1 MTQLV
6 EVVKNGISDS
16 AARFRR
22 WLDTP
27 RGRGVLK
34 CTIAYT
40 IASLATF
47 APPLANA
54 LGKPEGK
61 HVVATIT
68 VYFHPARSTGS
79 MIEAIMITVVAVAY
93 AEIISLLSMATS
105 VFFGSTMH
113 LVMISHV
120 LVVVV
125 FIGGGFG
132 FIGWVKQRMSNP
144 LVNVGSTLASLAII
158 SVVTKENHVLSNV
171 FSNEKIAQVLKM
183 LIMGVT
189 TTAAVNLLLWRSSA
203 RQSLRQTMN
212 RVSMPLGDMLYMI
225 TGSFLSGSDAGL
237 TSEGFSA
244 AASNFSAAYSQM
256 MKDMREAKFEHYFF
270 GHEEIY
276 GHERS
281 VARSMETLAQALG
294 GLRNATNTQLGLL
307 KRTNRPTQST
317 IGDAPLNSTS
327 GLFELFNA
335 SMSISMS
342 SLRQSICRIL
352 HEPQFGRPPSYEI
365 NIDED
370 LRRDLTDSLGTFN
383 TARGEALQDLYRRIE
398 QMALSPDTTRAD
410 LEEIAAACGHFTFSL
425 QALGEEVLQYLDV
438 LDDLEYITLHK
449 NRSWRWLLWWKND
462 NVEGGNKAIRLFE
475 TVEGDN
481 LIRTRQRPITAP
493 DESTALPTQVDVGTW
508 YTAPDANKILT
519 WIWRTLSKLF
529 KKMAR
534 DDIQFGLKVGIG
546 AALWAMLAFIEATRD
561 LYNQW
566 RGEWGLLSFMIVCSM
581 TVGASNT
588 VGWARFIGTLFGALF
603 SVVNWKVSHGYAI
616 PLIFLGWL
624 TSFINFYII
633 VQHGK
638 ASLGRISLLAYN
650 VSTLYAYSLQRKADG
665 KDGTSDEGGS
675 HPDILEIVKHRA
687 IAVTA
692 GIIWGLVVCRLIW
705 PISARRKFKESLS
718 VLHLQMG
725 LIWKRGPLAVLFR
738 SEGSQSY
745 LRSGEQIALQRYAAN
760 LDSLRVSA
768 SSEFELRGPFPTD
781 VYGRVLQGT
790 TRILDAFYGMSLVA
804 YRKGHLTEGERALLV
819 YTARERA
826 ILCDHICQAFQVVA
840 SSTMLEYPFAD
851 ATPSIVSARENLLG
865 KIFQFRNEYS
875 ANAARLASAE
885 GASSNDPTNI
895 VVEEKDYALLYA
907 YALVTGQVA
916 DELKMVGKEIG
927 TLFGVLDEDTRLLR

>member
-1 MTQLV
+1 MPAITEAV
-6 EVVKNGISDS
+6 RNGVHDA

-27 RGRGVLK
+27 QGRGVLK

-47 APPLANA
+47 APPLSNF

-68 VYFHPARSTGS
+68 VYFHPARSVGS
-79 MIEAIMITVVAVAY
+79 MIEAILIAIVAVAY
-93 AEIISLLSMATS
+93 AEAVSVLSMVTS

-113 LVMISHV
+113 LVTISHV

-132 FIGWVKQRMSNP
+132 FMGWVKQRMLNP

-158 SVVTKENHVLSNV
+158 GVVTKENHVMSNV
-171 FSNEKIAQVLKM
+171 FSNEKVSQVLKI
-183 LIMGVT
+183 LIMGIT
-189 TTAAVNLLLWRSSA
+189 TTVIVNLLLWRSSA

-212 RVSMPLGDMLYMI
+212 RVSVPLGDMLYMI
-225 TGSFLSGSDAGL
+225 TGSFLSGSEEGL
-237 TSEGFSA
+237 NSEGFAA
-244 AASNFSAAYSQM
+244 AASHYSTSYTQM
-256 MKDMREAKFEHYFF
+256 MKDMREAKFEHYFL

-276 GHERS
+276 DHEKS

-294 GLRNATNTQLGLL
+294 GLRNATNTQLGQL
-307 KRTNRPTQST
+307 KHPK
-317 IGDAPLNSTS
+317 PLNLSAMGSSSPNTS
-327 GLFELFNA
+327 SDLFELFNTSI
-335 SMSISMS
+335 SMSMS
-342 SLRQSICRIL
+342 SLRQNLCRIL
-352 HEPQFGRPPSYEI
+352 HEPQFGQPPSYEI

-370 LRRDLTDSLGTFN
+370 LRRNLMDSLNTFN
-383 TARGEALQDLYRRIE
+383 TARADALQGLYDRIE
-398 QMALSPDTTRAD
+398 QMASSNEATRAH
-410 LEEIAAACGHFTFSL
+410 LEEVAAACGHFTFSL
-425 QALGEEVLQYLDV
+425 QAFGEEVLQYLDV
-438 LDDLEYITLHK
+438 LDDLEYVILHK
-449 NRSWRWLLWWKND
+449 SRSWRWLLWWKDGNA
-462 NVEGGNKAIRLFE
+462 EGRNKAIRLFE
-475 TVEGDN
+475 TAEADN
-481 LIRTRQRPITAP
+481 LIRTRQRPVTSP
-493 DESTALPTQVDVGTW
+493 DDSAAVPTRVDIRTW
-508 YTAPDANKILT
+508 YAAPDANKILA
-519 WIWRTLSKLF
+519 WLWRNISALF

-546 AALWAMLAFIEATRD
+546 AALWAMLAFLEETREV
-561 LYNQW
+561 YNQW

-603 SVVNWKVSHGYAI
+603 SVINWKVSHGYAI

-650 VSTLYAYSLQRKADG
+650 VSTLYAYSIQRKAEG
-665 KDGTSDEGGS
+665 KDDTDNEGVE
-675 HPDILEIVKHRA
+675 HPDIVEIAKRRA

-725 LIWKRGPLAVLFR
+725 LIWKRGPLAVLYR

-745 LRSGEQIALQRYAAN
+745 LKSGEQAALQRYAAN
-760 LDSLRVSA
+760 LESLRVSA

-781 VYGRVLQGT
+781 VYGRVLRGT
-790 TRILDAFYGMSLVA
+790 TRILDGFYGMSLVA
-804 YRKGHLTEGERALLV
+804 CRKGHLTEGERALLR

-851 ATPSIVSARENLLG
+851 ATDSIVSARENLLA
-865 KIFQFRNEYS
+865 KIFQFRKEHPSRASNEGYEGS
-875 ANAARLASAE
+875 SDLAEVLAE
-885 GASSNDPTNI
+885 
-895 VVEEKDYALLYA
+895 EQDYALLYA

-916 DELKMVGKEIG
+916 DELRMVGKEIG
-927 TLFGVLDEDTRLLR
+927 TLFGVLNEDTRLLR

>member
-1 MTQLV
+1 MSWLV
-6 EVVKNGISDS
+6 EAVKTAVSDS
-16 AARFRR
+16 AAKFRR

-27 RGRGVLK
+27 QGRGVLK

-47 APPLANA
+47 APPLAHV

-68 VYFHPARSTGS
+68 VYFHPARSVGS
-79 MIEAIMITVVAVAY
+79 MIEAIMIAIVAVAY
-93 AEIISLLSMATS
+93 AEVVSLLSMATS

-132 FIGWVKQRMSNP
+132 FIGWVKQRMANQ

-158 SVVTKENHVLSNV
+158 SVVTKENHVVFNV
-171 FSNEKIAQVLKM
+171 FSNDKIAQVLKM
-183 LIMGVT
+183 LIMGIT

-212 RVSMPLGDMLYMI
+212 RVSIPLGDMLYMI
-225 TGSFLSGSDAGL
+225 TGSFLSGSEAGL

-244 AASNFSAAYSQM
+244 AASNFSSVYSQM
-256 MKDMREAKFEHYFF
+256 MKNMREAKFEHYFL

-281 VARSMETLAQALG
+281 VARSIETLAQAFG

-307 KRTNRPTQST
+307 KNANSLSQST
-317 IGDAPLNSTS
+317 ASDLSPNTS
-327 GLFELFNA
+327 PKLLELFNA
-335 SMSISMS
+335 SMNLSMS
-342 SLRQSICRIL
+342 SVRQALCGVL
-352 HEPQFGRPPSYEI
+352 HEPQFGQAPSYDI
-365 NIDED
+365 SVDEE
-370 LRRDLTDSLGTFN
+370 LRRTLMDSLSSFN
-383 TARGEALQDLYRRIE
+383 TARGEALQGLYHRIE
-398 QMALSPDTTRAD
+398 QMASSPDTIRAD
-410 LEEIAAACGHFTFSL
+410 LEEIAAACGHFAFSL
-425 QALGEEVLQYLDV
+425 QAFGEEVLQYLEV
-438 LDDLEYITLHK
+438 LDDLEYATLHQ
-449 NRSWRWLLWWKND
+449 NRSWRWLLWWKAGK
-462 NVEGGNKAIRLFE
+462 GGTKAIRLFE
-475 TVEGDN
+475 SVEGDN
-481 LIRTRQRPITAP
+481 LIRTRQRSITAP
-493 DESTALPTQVDVGTW
+493 DAPTVLPARLGARTS
-508 YTAPDANKILT
+508 YTTPDANKILA
-519 WIWRTLSKLF
+519 WILRAIWTLF

-546 AALWAMLAFIEATRD
+546 AALWAMLAFIEETRD
-561 LYNQW
+561 LYNEW

-603 SVVNWKVSHGYAI
+603 SVVNWKISHGYAI
-616 PLIFLGWL
+616 PLLFLGWL

-633 VQHGK
+633 VQYGK

-650 VSTLYAYSLQRKADG
+650 VSTLHAYSLQRKADG
-665 KDGTSDEGGS
+665 KDGASDEGGS
-675 HPDILEIVKHRA
+675 NPDILEIVKHRA

-745 LRSGEQIALQRYAAN
+745 LKSGEQATLQRYAAN

-768 SSEFELRGPFPTD
+768 ESEFELRGPFPTD
-781 VYGRVLQGT
+781 VYGRVLRGT
-790 TRILDAFYGMSLVA
+790 TRILDGFYGMSMVA
-804 YRKGHLTEGERALLV
+804 YRKGHLTEGERALLE

-865 KIFQFRNEYS
+865 KIFQFRKEYASKAAGS
-875 ANAARLASAE
+875 ASVE
-885 GASSNDPTNI
+885 GTRSDDPADI
-895 VVEEKDYALLYA
+895 FVEEADYALLYA

-916 DELKMVGKEIG
+916 EELKMVGKEIG
-927 TLFGVLDEDTRLLR
+927 TLFGVLDEDTRLLN